1 MIPLINFSIE
11 LKQEVEKVLMN
22 FALEGLR
29 TLVVG

>member
-11 LKQEVEKVLMN
+11 LKQEVEQVLMN